1 MTVFKTFLKVLNK
14 NKFIV
19 ILYSVILVFFGFSN
33 MQTKEENTNF
43 VSSKPDLFLMNED
56 EEVGL
61 TKHFIEYLDKNTN
74 IKNIEKDQIDDAL
87 FYRDINYIIYIPK
100 NFRQDLLNG
109 KSPEIQVKS
118 TGDYQAS
125 FAQLLLEKYIKVASI
140 YQKMGFSE
148 EEIIEQMNKTFDHKV
163 NIEITSTLDTDRLEN
178 VVFYYNFLSYSMLA
192 GCVYIVCLLLSSFKN
207 EKIRKRTII
216 SSMNDRKYNR
226 ILLFSNGLFALFLC
240 LCYVVLSFV
249 LLGDILL
256 STHGL
261 LIVFNSFLFT
271 ICALTIAFVIG
282 TIVSNKNAINGI
294 VNVVALGSSFL
305 CGAFVPMEWLPKFVL
320 DIAHLL
326 PSYWYIKTNELVKT
340 IEKINIDT
348 IRPILQNMGML
359 IVFIILMILI
369 TNFISHKKNRRN

>member
-1 MTVFKTFLKVLNK
+1 
-14 NKFIV
+14 
-19 ILYSVILVFFGFSN
+19 
-33 MQTKEENTNF
+33 
-43 VSSKPDLFLMNED
+43 
-56 EEVGL
+56 
-61 TKHFIEYLDKNTN
+61 
-74 IKNIEKDQIDDAL
+74 
-87 FYRDINYIIYIPK
+87 
-100 NFRQDLLNG
+100 
-109 KSPEIQVKS
+109 
-118 TGDYQAS
+118 
-125 FAQLLLEKYIKVASI
+125 
-140 YQKMGFSE
+140 
-148 EEIIEQMNKTFDHKV
+148 
-163 NIEITSTLDTDRLEN
+163 
-178 VVFYYNFLSYSMLA
+178 
-192 GCVYIVCLLLSSFKN
+192 
-207 EKIRKRTII
+207 
-216 SSMNDRKYNR
+216 MNDRKYNR
-226 ILLFSNGLFALFLC
+226 ILLFSNGLFALFLW